1 MRKSKRHSPSNF
13 RNWVAYLIPMGLLG
27 LAITL
32 QAVAPPVL
40 TQLKMTVFDKY
51 QSLKPRVKAPLPVQ
65 VVDID
70 EESLTQLGQWPWP
83 RYHLAKLVDKLAE
96 SGAAAIVIDVLFS
109 EPDRLSPESVVELLP
124 NWPEYQI
131 AKEAAKRA
139 LAFSGGFRNH
149 DETLAHALS
158 QSNSVLGF
166 ALADNIFGEL
176 PKTKA
181 GMVNAG
187 DPPNDFL
194 LIFTGGIF
202 ALPVL
207 ADAARGYG
215 ALSLVPDS
223 DGVVRRAPILVS
235 VDGQVLPTVDAEALR
250 VAQSASTYIVKSTN
264 ASGEQSFGSKGGVV
278 GVKIGALSVPT
289 DSQGRIWIRYAD
301 QISQPIS
308 ARQLLSDDFDP
319 AALAGKIVLLGS
331 SAAGLSR
338 PQPTPVLGV
347 APALQIRAQI
357 LETLISGEFL
367 YQPDWAKGAEILS
380 LVLLGL
386 LLIWLLP
393 RWGALWCA
401 LIGLTA
407 IGAAI
412 GGSWILF
419 AQYNALISPIYF
431 AVVIMLIYLSQSLQV
446 YLASEKEKQEV
457 RGAFGR
463 YLSPVLVEQLANDP
477 TLLRLGGEMRQVT
490 VLFCDIRGFTRI
502 SEQLA
507 PEELT
512 QLLNRFLT
520 PLTEVILNEQG
531 TIDKYMGDCIMAF
544 WNAPMN
550 VLNHE
555 YHACRSALQ
564 MLEALGHLNR
574 SMQHEAQGSGRTA
587 QALRMGIG
595 INSGSALAGNLGSE
609 QRFDYSILGDSVNL
623 ASRLEGQSK
632 TYGVEVLIS
641 EDTFAKASGLA
652 FLELDLLQVVGK
664 TEPVR
669 IFTLVGDES
678 VARTAS
684 FKKAQ
689 ALQLAM
695 LDAYRARN
703 WDQALELID
712 QLRES
717 GPESA
722 QGYFSIFGK
731 RIRGFQANPPGP
743 DWDGVEKRLTK

>member
-1 MRKSKRHSPSNF
+1 MRKSKRHSLSNF
-13 RNWVAYLIPMGLLG
+13 RNWVAYLTPLGLLV
-27 LAITL
+27 LAIAL
-32 QAVAPPVL
+32 QAFAPPVL
-40 TQLKMTVFDKY
+40 TQLQLMVFDQY
-51 QSLKPRVKAPLPVQ
+51 QSLKPRVKTPLPVQ

-70 EESLTQLGQWPWP
+70 EESLAQLGQWPWP
-83 RYHLAKLVDKLAE
+83 RNELARLVDVVSE
-96 SGAAAIVIDVLFS
+96 SGAAAVVIDVLLS
-109 EPDRLSPESVVELLP
+109 EPDRLSPDVLGRMLP
-124 NWPEYQI
+124 DWPEYQ
-131 AKEAAKRA
+131 AAREVI
-139 LAFSGGFRNH
+139 LDRVSH
-149 DETLAHALS
+149 DELLAQSLS
-158 QSNSVLGF
+158 RANSVLGF
-166 ALADNIFGEL
+166 ALDDDHHDEI
-176 PKTKA
+176 PRMKA
-181 GMVNAG
+181 GLVKAG
-187 DPPNDFL
+187 DPPDAFL
-194 LIFTGGIF
+194 PKFGGNIS

-207 ADAARGYG
+207 ASAANGYG
-215 ALSLVPDS
+215 AISLVPDA
-223 DGVVRRAPILVS
+223 DGVVRRASMLVS
-235 VDGQVLPTVDAEALR
+235 VADHILPTLDAEALR

-264 ASGEQSFGSKGGVV
+264 ASGQQSFGSLGGVV

-289 DSQGRIWIRYAD
+289 DSQGRIWVRYAD
-301 QISQPIS
+301 QISQSIS
-308 ARQLLSDDFDP
+308 ARRLLSGDFDP

-347 APALQIRAQI
+347 APALEIRAQI

-393 RWGALWCA
+393 RLGALWCA

-407 IGAAI
+407 IATAI

-431 AVVIMLIYLSQSLQV
+431 AFVIVLIYLTQSLQA
-446 YLASEKEKQEV
+446 YLASEKERQEV
-457 RGAFGR
+457 RGAFSR

-544 WNAPMN
+544 WNAPVN

-555 YHACRSALQ
+555 YHACRAALQ
-564 MLEALGHLNR
+564 MLEALEHLNHALQR
-574 SMQHEAQGSGRTA
+574 EAQESGGTS
-587 QALRMGIG
+587 QVLKMGVG
-595 INSGSALAGNLGSE
+595 INSGSVLAGNLGSE

-623 ASRLEGQSK
+623 AARLEGQSK
-632 TYGVEVLIS
+632 TYGVETLIS
-641 EDTFAKASGLA
+641 EGTFSKTSGLA
-652 FLELDLLQVVGK
+652 ALELDLVQVVGK

-678 VARTAS
+678 VARTES

-689 ALQLAM
+689 ALQSAM
-695 LDAYRARN
+695 LDAYRGRN
-703 WDQALELID
+703 WDHALQLID

-722 QGYFSIFGK
+722 QGYFSIFGE
-731 RIRGFQANPPGP
+731 RIREFQANSPGR
-743 DWDGVEKRLTK
+743 DWDGVERRLTK

>member
-1 MRKSKRHSPSNF
+1 MPKSKRHSLSNF
-13 RNWVAYLIPMGLLG
+13 RNWVAYLIPLGLLG
-27 LAITL
+27 LAIAL

-40 TQLKMTVFDKY
+40 TQLQLMVFDEY
-51 QSLKPRVKAPLPVQ
+51 QSLKPRANTSLPVQ

-70 EESLTQLGQWPWP
+70 EQSLSQLGQWPWP
-83 RYHLAKLVDKLAE
+83 RNELARLVDVVSE
-96 SGAAAIVIDVLFS
+96 SGAAAVVIDMLLS
-109 EPDRLSPESVVELLP
+109 EPDRISPQTVAEMLP
-124 NWPEYQI
+124 DWPEYQGARQVI
-131 AKEAAKRA
+131 LDRISPDDLLAQSLSRA
-139 LAFSGGFRNH
+139 
-149 DETLAHALS
+149 
-158 QSNSVLGF
+158 NSVLGF
-166 ALADNIFGEL
+166 ALDDDHHDEV
-176 PKTKA
+176 PRMKA
-181 GMVNAG
+181 GLVKAG
-187 DPPNDFL
+187 DPPDAFL
-194 LIFTGGIF
+194 PKFGGNIS

-207 ADAARGYG
+207 ARAANGYG
-215 ALSLVPDS
+215 AISLMPDA
-223 DGVVRRAPILVS
+223 DGVVRRASMLVL
-235 VDGQVLPTVDAEALR
+235 VAGHILPTLDAEALR

-264 ASGEQSFGSKGGVV
+264 ASGEQSFGSTGGVV

-289 DSQGRIWIRYAD
+289 DSQGRIWVRYAD
-301 QISQPIS
+301 QISQSIS
-308 ARQLLSDDFDP
+308 ARRLLSGDFDP

-347 APALQIRAQI
+347 APALEIRAQI

-393 RWGALWCA
+393 RLGALWCA

-407 IGAAI
+407 IGTAI

-431 AVVIMLIYLSQSLQV
+431 AVVIMLIYLTQSLQV

-477 TLLRLGGEMRQVT
+477 TMLRLGGEMRQVT

-544 WNAPMN
+544 WNAPVN
-550 VLNHE
+550 VPHHE
-555 YHACRSALQ
+555 DHACRAALQ
-564 MLEALGHLNR
+564 MLEALEHLNR
-574 SMQHEAQGSGRTA
+574 SLQHEAKGSGRTA
-587 QALRMGIG
+587 HALKMGIG
-595 INSGSALAGNLGSE
+595 VNSGSVLAGNLGSE

-632 TYGVEVLIS
+632 TYGVEILIS
-641 EDTFAKASGLA
+641 EGTFSKTSGLA
-652 FLELDLLQVVGK
+652 ALELDLVQVVGK

-678 VARTAS
+678 VARTES

-703 WDQALELID
+703 WDQALQLIN

-722 QGYFSIFGK
+722 QGYFSIFGE

>member
-1 MRKSKRHSPSNF
+1 
-13 RNWVAYLIPMGLLG
+13 
-27 LAITL
+27 
-32 QAVAPPVL
+32 
-40 TQLKMTVFDKY
+40 
-51 QSLKPRVKAPLPVQ
+51 
-65 VVDID
+65 
-70 EESLTQLGQWPWP
+70 
-83 RYHLAKLVDKLAE
+83 
-96 SGAAAIVIDVLFS
+96 
-109 EPDRLSPESVVELLP
+109 
-124 NWPEYQI
+124 
-131 AKEAAKRA
+131 
-139 LAFSGGFRNH
+139 
-149 DETLAHALS
+149 
-158 QSNSVLGF
+158 
-166 ALADNIFGEL
+166 
-176 PKTKA
+176 
-181 GMVNAG
+181 
-187 DPPNDFL
+187 
-194 LIFTGGIF
+194 
-202 ALPVL
+202 
-207 ADAARGYG
+207 
-215 ALSLVPDS
+215 
-223 DGVVRRAPILVS
+223 
-235 VDGQVLPTVDAEALR
+235 
-250 VAQSASTYIVKSTN
+250 
-264 ASGEQSFGSKGGVV
+264 VV

-289 DSQGRIWIRYAD
+289 DSQGRIWVRYAD
-301 QISQPIS
+301 QISQPMS
-308 ARQLLSDDFDP
+308 ARRLLSGDFDP

-338 PQPTPVLGV
+338 PQPAPVLGV
-347 APALQIRAQI
+347 AAALQIRAQI

-380 LVLLGL
+380 LILLGL

-407 IGAAI
+407 IATAI

-431 AVVIMLIYLSQSLQV
+431 VVVIMLIYLAQSLQV

-477 TLLRLGGEMRQVT
+477 TMLRLGGEMRQLT

-531 TIDKYMGDCIMAF
+531 TIDKYMGDCIMA
-544 WNAPMN
+544 
-550 VLNHE
+550 
-555 YHACRSALQ
+555 YHACRAALH
-564 MLEALGHLNR
+564 MLEALEHLNR
-574 SMQHEAQGSGRTA
+574 SLQHEAQGSGRTA
-587 QALRMGIG
+587 HALKMGIG
-595 INSGSALAGNLGSE
+595 INSGSVLAGNLGSE

-632 TYGVEVLIS
+632 TYGVEILIS
-641 EDTFAKASGLA
+641 KGTLSKTSGLA
-652 FLELDLLQVVGK
+652 ALELDLLQVVGK

-678 VARTAS
+678 VARTES

-703 WDQALELID
+703 WDQALQLID

-722 QGYFSIFGK
+722 QGYFSIFGE
-731 RIRGFQANPPGP
+731 RIREFRANPPGP
-743 DWDGVEKRLTK
+743 DWDGVERRLTK

>member
-1 MRKSKRHSPSNF
+1 MRKSKRHSPSKF
-13 RNWVAYLIPMGLLG
+13 RNWVAYLIPLGLLG

-40 TQLKMTVFDKY
+40 TQLQLMVFDEY
-51 QSLKPRVKAPLPVQ
+51 QSLKPRVKTPLPVQ

-70 EESLTQLGQWPWP
+70 EESLSQLGQWPWP
-83 RYHLAKLVDKLAE
+83 RNELARLVDVVSE
-96 SGAAAIVIDVLFS
+96 SGAAAVVIDVLLS
-109 EPDRLSPESVVELLP
+109 EPDRISPDALARMLP
-124 NWPEYQI
+124 DYPEYQGARQVI
-131 AKEAAKRA
+131 LDRISNDELLAQSLSRA
-139 LAFSGGFRNH
+139 
-149 DETLAHALS
+149 
-158 QSNSVLGF
+158 NSVLGF
-166 ALADNIFGEL
+166 ALDNDNNDEI
-176 PKTKA
+176 PRMKA
-181 GMVNAG
+181 GLVKAG
-187 DPPNDFL
+187 DPPDEFL
-194 LIFTGGIF
+194 PYFGGSIS

-207 ADAARGYG
+207 ARAANGYG
-215 ALSLVPDS
+215 AISLVPDA
-223 DGVVRRAPILVS
+223 DGVVRRAPMLVS
-235 VDGQVLPTVDAEALR
+235 VAGHILPTLDTEALR

-264 ASGEQSFGSKGGVV
+264 ASGEQSFGSTGGVV

-289 DSQGRIWIRYAD
+289 DSQGRIWVRYAD

-308 ARQLLSDDFDP
+308 ARRLLSGDFDP

-380 LVLLGL
+380 LILLGL

-407 IGAAI
+407 IATAI

-431 AVVIMLIYLSQSLQV
+431 AVVIMLIYLAQSLQV
-446 YLASEKEKQEV
+446 FLASEKEKQEV

-477 TLLRLGGEMRQVT
+477 TMLRLGGEMRQVT

-544 WNAPMN
+544 WNAPVN

-555 YHACRSALQ
+555 YHACRAALH
-564 MLEALGHLNR
+564 MLEALEHLNR
-574 SMQHEAQGSGRTA
+574 SLQHEAQGSGRTA
-587 QALRMGIG
+587 HALKMGIG
-595 INSGSALAGNLGSE
+595 INSGSVLAGNLGSE

-632 TYGVEVLIS
+632 TYGVEILIS
-641 EDTFAKASGLA
+641 EGTLSKTSGLA
-652 FLELDLLQVVGK
+652 ALELDLLQVVGK

-669 IFTLVGDES
+669 IFTIVGDES
-678 VARTAS
+678 VARTES

-703 WDQALELID
+703 WDQALQLID

-722 QGYFSIFGK
+722 QGYFSIFGE
-731 RIRGFQANPPGP
+731 RIREFRANPPGP
-743 DWDGVEKRLTK
+743 DWDGVERRLTK

>member
-1 MRKSKRHSPSNF
+1 MVS
-13 RNWVAYLIPMGLLG
+13 
-27 LAITL
+27 
-32 QAVAPPVL
+32 
-40 TQLKMTVFDKY
+40 
-51 QSLKPRVKAPLPVQ
+51 
-65 VVDID
+65 
-70 EESLTQLGQWPWP
+70 
-83 RYHLAKLVDKLAE
+83 E
-96 SGAAAIVIDVLFS
+96 SGAAAVVIDVLLS
-109 EPDRLSPESVVELLP
+109 EPDRLSPDVLGRMLP
-124 NWPEYQI
+124 DWPEYQ
-131 AKEAAKRA
+131 AAREVI
-139 LAFSGGFRNH
+139 LDRVSH
-149 DETLAHALS
+149 DELLAQSLS
-158 QSNSVLGF
+158 RANSVLGF
-166 ALADNIFGEL
+166 ALDDDHHDEI
-176 PKTKA
+176 PRIKA
-181 GMVNAG
+181 GLVKAG
-187 DPPNDFL
+187 DPPDAFL
-194 LIFTGGIF
+194 PYFGGSIS

-207 ADAARGYG
+207 AEAANGYG
-215 ALSLVPDS
+215 AISLVPDA
-223 DGVVRRAPILVS
+223 DGVVRRASMLVS
-235 VDGQVLPTVDAEALR
+235 VAGHILPTLDAEALR

-264 ASGEQSFGSKGGVV
+264 ASGEQSFGSTGGVV

-289 DSQGRIWIRYAD
+289 DSQGRIWVRYAD
-301 QISQPIS
+301 QISQSIS
-308 ARQLLSDDFDP
+308 ARRLLSGDFDP

-338 PQPTPVLGV
+338 PQPAPVLGV
-347 APALQIRAQI
+347 APALEIRAQI

-393 RWGALWCA
+393 RLGALWCA

-407 IGAAI
+407 IGTAI
-412 GGSWILF
+412 GGSCILF

-431 AVVIMLIYLSQSLQV
+431 AVVIMLIYLTQSLQV

-477 TLLRLGGEMRQVT
+477 TMLRLGGEMRQVT

-544 WNAPMN
+544 WNAPVN
-550 VLNHE
+550 VPHHE
-555 YHACRSALQ
+555 DHACRAALQ
-564 MLEALGHLNR
+564 MLEALEHLNR
-574 SMQHEAQGSGRTA
+574 SLQHEAKGSGRTA
-587 QALRMGIG
+587 HALKMGIG
-595 INSGSALAGNLGSE
+595 VNSGSVLAGNLGSE

-632 TYGVEVLIS
+632 TYGVEILIS
-641 EDTFAKASGLA
+641 EGTFSKTSGLA
-652 FLELDLLQVVGK
+652 ALELDLVQVVGK

-678 VARTAS
+678 VARTES

-689 ALQLAM
+689 ALQSTM

-703 WDQALELID
+703 WDQALQFID

-722 QGYFSIFGK
+722 QGYFSIFGD
-731 RIRGFQANPPGP
+731 RIREFQTNPPAS

>member
-1 MRKSKRHSPSNF
+1 MRQSKRHFPSRF
-13 RNWVAYLIPMGLLG
+13 RSWVAYLIPLGLLV

-32 QAVAPPVL
+32 QAVAPQAL
-40 TQLKMTVFDKY
+40 TQLQLTVFDQY
-51 QSLKPRVKAPLPVQ
+51 QSLKPRAKTPLPVQ
-65 VVDID
+65 LVDID
-70 EESLTQLGQWPWP
+70 EESLAQLGQWPWP
-83 RYHLAKLVDKLAE
+83 RHHVADLVDKISE
-96 SGAAAIVIDVLFS
+96 SGVAAIVIDVLFS

-124 NWPEYQI
+124 DWPEYQI

-139 LAFSGGFRNH
+139 LAFSGGFKNH
-149 DETLAHALS
+149 DQTLAHALS
-158 QSNSVLGF
+158 QSNSVVGF
-166 ALADNIFGEL
+166 ALANDNFGEL
-176 PKTKA
+176 PKAKA
-181 GMVNAG
+181 GMANAG
-187 DPPNDFL
+187 DPPNDFVL
-194 LIFTGGIF
+194 AFTGSIS
-202 ALPVL
+202 ALPIL
-207 ADAARGYG
+207 ADAAKGYG
-215 ALSLVPDS
+215 VLSLVPDS

-235 VDGQVLPTVDAEALR
+235 IDGQVLPTVDAEALR

-264 ASGEQSFGSKGGVV
+264 SSGEQSFGSSGGVV
-278 GVKIGALSVPT
+278 GVKIGTLSVPT
-289 DSQGRIWIRYAD
+289 DSQGRIWVRYANE
-301 QISQPIS
+301 ISQPIS
-308 ARQLLSDDFDP
+308 AWRLLSGDFDP

-380 LVLLGL
+380 LILLGL

-407 IGAAI
+407 IATAI
-412 GGSWILF
+412 GGSWVLF
-419 AQYNALISPIYF
+419 VQYDALISPIYF
-431 AVVIMLIYLSQSLQV
+431 TVVIILVYLTQSLQV

-457 RGAFGR
+457 RGAFSR

-477 TLLRLGGEMRQVT
+477 TMLRLGGEMRQVT

-502 SEQLA
+502 SEQLP

-544 WNAPMN
+544 WNAPVT

-555 YHACRSALQ
+555 YHACCAALQ
-564 MLEALGHLNR
+564 MLEALEHLNHALQR
-574 SMQHEAQGSGRTA
+574 EAHESGRPIE
-587 QALRMGIG
+587 ALKIGIG
-595 INSGSALAGNLGSE
+595 INSGSVLAGNLGSE

-623 ASRLEGQSK
+623 AARLEGQSK
-632 TYGVEVLIS
+632 TYGVEILIS
-641 EDTFAKASGLA
+641 EDTFSKASGLA
-652 FLELDLLQVVGK
+652 ALELVLLQVVGK

-678 VARTAS
+678 VARTES

-703 WDQALELID
+703 WDQALQLID
-712 QLRES
+712 QLRDS

-722 QGYFSIFGK
+722 QGYFSIFGE

-743 DWDGVEKRLTK
+743 DWDGVERRLTK

>member
-1 MRKSKRHSPSNF
+1 MRKSKRHSPSKF
-13 RNWVAYLIPMGLLG
+13 RNWVAYLIPLGLLG

-32 QAVAPPVL
+32 QAVAPPAL
-40 TQLKMTVFDKY
+40 TQLQLMVFDEY
-51 QSLKPRVKAPLPVQ
+51 QSLKPRVKTPLPVQ

-70 EESLTQLGQWPWP
+70 EESLAQLGQWPWP
-83 RYHLAKLVDKLAE
+83 RNELARLVDVVSE
-96 SGAAAIVIDVLFS
+96 SGAAAVVIDVLLS
-109 EPDRLSPESVVELLP
+109 EPDRLSPQTVAGMLP
-124 NWPEYQI
+124 DWPEYQNARQVI
-131 AKEAAKRA
+131 LNRISHDDLLAQSLSRA
-139 LAFSGGFRNH
+139 
-149 DETLAHALS
+149 
-158 QSNSVLGF
+158 NSVLGF
-166 ALADNIFGEL
+166 ALDDNHQDEI
-176 PKTKA
+176 PRMKA
-181 GMVNAG
+181 GLVKAG
-187 DPPNDFL
+187 DPPDAFL
-194 LIFTGGIF
+194 PKFGGSISVLP
-202 ALPVL
+202 AL
-207 ADAARGYG
+207 AEAANGYG
-215 ALSLVPDS
+215 AISLMPDA
-223 DGVVRRAPILVS
+223 DGVVRRASMLVS
-235 VDGQVLPTVDAEALR
+235 VAGHILPTLDAEALR

-264 ASGEQSFGSKGGVV
+264 ASGEQSFGSTGGVV

-289 DSQGRIWIRYAD
+289 DSQGRIWVRYAD

-308 ARQLLSDDFDP
+308 ARRLLLGDFDP
-319 AALAGKIVLLGS
+319 VELAGKIVLLGS

-393 RWGALWCA
+393 RWGAMWCA

-407 IGAAI
+407 IGTAI

-431 AVVIMLIYLSQSLQV
+431 AVVIMLIYLAQSLQV
-446 YLASEKEKQEV
+446 YLASEKERQEV

-477 TLLRLGGEMRQVT
+477 TMLRLGGEMRQVT

-544 WNAPMN
+544 WNAPVN
-550 VLNHE
+550 VSRHE
-555 YHACRSALQ
+555 DHACRAALQ
-564 MLEALGHLNR
+564 MLEALEHLNR
-574 SMQHEAQGSGRTA
+574 SLQHEAKGSGRTA
-587 QALRMGIG
+587 QALKMGVG

-623 ASRLEGQSK
+623 AARLEGQSK
-632 TYGVEVLIS
+632 TYGVEILIS
-641 EDTFAKASGLA
+641 EGTFSKTSGLA
-652 FLELDLLQVVGK
+652 ALELDLLQVVGK

-678 VARTAS
+678 VARTES

-703 WDQALELID
+703 WDRALQLID

-722 QGYFSIFGK
+722 QGYFSIFGD

-743 DWDGVEKRLTK
+743 DWDGVERRLTK

>member
-1 MRKSKRHSPSNF
+1 MRKSKRHSPSKF
-13 RNWVAYLIPMGLLG
+13 RNWVAYLIPLGLLG

-32 QAVAPPVL
+32 QAVAPPAL
-40 TQLKMTVFDKY
+40 TQLQLMVFDEY
-51 QSLKPRVKAPLPVQ
+51 QSLKPRVKTPLPVQ

-70 EESLTQLGQWPWP
+70 EESLAQLGQWPWP
-83 RYHLAKLVDKLAE
+83 RNELARLVDVVSE
-96 SGAAAIVIDVLFS
+96 SGAAAVVIDVLLS
-109 EPDRLSPESVVELLP
+109 EPDRLSPQTVAGMLP
-124 NWPEYQI
+124 DWPEYQNARQVI
-131 AKEAAKRA
+131 LNRISHDDLLAQSLSRA
-139 LAFSGGFRNH
+139 
-149 DETLAHALS
+149 
-158 QSNSVLGF
+158 NSVLGF
-166 ALADNIFGEL
+166 ALDDDNHDEI
-176 PKTKA
+176 PRMKA
-181 GMVNAG
+181 GLVKAG
-187 DPPNDFL
+187 DPPDAFL
-194 LIFTGGIF
+194 PKFGGSIS

-207 ADAARGYG
+207 AEAANGYG
-215 ALSLVPDS
+215 AISLMPDA
-223 DGVVRRAPILVS
+223 DGVVRRASMLVS
-235 VDGQVLPTVDAEALR
+235 VAGHILPTLDAEALR

-264 ASGEQSFGSKGGVV
+264 ASGEQSFGSTGGVV
-278 GVKIGALSVPT
+278 GIKIGALSVPT
-289 DSQGRIWIRYAD
+289 DSQGRIWVRYAD

-308 ARQLLSDDFDP
+308 ARRLLLGDFDP
-319 AALAGKIVLLGS
+319 AELAGKIVLLGS

-393 RWGALWCA
+393 RWGPLWCA

-407 IGAAI
+407 IGTAI

-431 AVVIMLIYLSQSLQV
+431 AVVIILVYLTQSLQV
-446 YLASEKEKQEV
+446 YLASEKERQEV
-457 RGAFGR
+457 RGAFSR

-477 TLLRLGGEMRQVT
+477 TMLRLGGEMRQVT

-544 WNAPMN
+544 WNAPVN
-550 VLNHE
+550 VPHHE
-555 YHACRSALQ
+555 YHACRAALQ
-564 MLEALGHLNR
+564 MLEALEHLNR
-574 SMQHEAQGSGRTA
+574 SLQREAQEPGRTA
-587 QALRMGIG
+587 QTLKMGIG
-595 INSGSALAGNLGSE
+595 VNSGSALAGNLGSE

-623 ASRLEGQSK
+623 AARLEGQSK
-632 TYGVEVLIS
+632 TYGVEILIS
-641 EDTFAKASGLA
+641 EDTFAKVPGLA
-652 FLELDLLQVVGK
+652 SLELDLLQVVGK

-678 VARTAS
+678 VARTES

-703 WDQALELID
+703 WDRALQLID

-722 QGYFSIFGK
+722 QGYFSIFGD

-743 DWDGVEKRLTK
+743 DWDGVERRLTK

>member
-1 MRKSKRHSPSNF
+1 MPKSKRHSLSKF
-13 RNWVAYLIPMGLLG
+13 RNWVAYLIPLGLLV
-27 LAITL
+27 LAIAL

-40 TQLKMTVFDKY
+40 TQLQLMVFDEY
-51 QSLKPRVKAPLPVQ
+51 QSLKPRVKTPLPVQ

-70 EESLTQLGQWPWP
+70 EESLAQLGQWPWP
-83 RYHLAKLVDKLAE
+83 RNELARLVDVVSE
-96 SGAAAIVIDVLFS
+96 SGAAAVVIDVLLS
-109 EPDRLSPESVVELLP
+109 EPDRLSPDVLGRMLP
-124 NWPEYQI
+124 DWPEYQ
-131 AKEAAKRA
+131 AAREVI
-139 LAFSGGFRNH
+139 LDRVSH
-149 DETLAHALS
+149 DELLAQSLS
-158 QSNSVLGF
+158 RANSVLGF
-166 ALADNIFGEL
+166 ALDDDYHDEI
-176 PKTKA
+176 PRMKA
-181 GMVNAG
+181 GLVKAG
-187 DPPNDFL
+187 DPPDAFL
-194 LIFTGGIF
+194 PYFGGSIS

-207 ADAARGYG
+207 AEAANGYG
-215 ALSLVPDS
+215 AISLVPDA
-223 DGVVRRAPILVS
+223 DGVVRRASMLVS
-235 VDGQVLPTVDAEALR
+235 VAGHILPTLDAEALR

-264 ASGEQSFGSKGGVV
+264 ASGEQSFGSTGGVV

-289 DSQGRIWIRYAD
+289 DSQGRIWVRYAD
-301 QISQPIS
+301 QISQSIS
-308 ARQLLSDDFDP
+308 ARRLLSGDFDP

-347 APALQIRAQI
+347 APALEIRAQI

-393 RWGALWCA
+393 RLGALWCA
-401 LIGLTA
+401 LIGLVA
-407 IGAAI
+407 IGTAI

-431 AVVIMLIYLSQSLQV
+431 AFVIVLIYLTQSLQV

-477 TLLRLGGEMRQVT
+477 TMLRLGGEMRQVT

-544 WNAPMN
+544 WNAPVN
-550 VLNHE
+550 VPHHE
-555 YHACRSALQ
+555 DHACRAALQ
-564 MLEALGHLNR
+564 MLEALEHLNHALQR
-574 SMQHEAQGSGRTA
+574 EAQESGGTS
-587 QALRMGIG
+587 QVLKMGVG
-595 INSGSALAGNLGSE
+595 INSGSVLAGNLGSE

-623 ASRLEGQSK
+623 AARLEGQSK
-632 TYGVEVLIS
+632 TYGVETLIS
-641 EDTFAKASGLA
+641 EGTFSKTSGLA
-652 FLELDLLQVVGK
+652 ALELDLVQVVGK

-678 VARTAS
+678 VAGTES
-684 FKKAQ
+684 FKTAQ
-689 ALQLAM
+689 ALQSAM
-695 LDAYRARN
+695 LDAYRTRN
-703 WDQALELID
+703 WDQALQFID

-717 GPESA
+717 GPESV
-722 QGYFSIFGK
+722 QGYLSIFGE
-731 RIRGFQANPPGP
+731 RIREFQANPPGP
-743 DWDGVEKRLTK
+743 DWDGVERRLTK